1 MLEGRCS
8 NNYRRS
14 HIDSNATSTNP
25 WIGQRQHPRGAP
37 TSNAKHAQRE
47 VRSSN
52 CFDHPDRTDRTP
64 EGRRHP
70 NGTRR
75 KDRNPA
81 DETSSTPKLR
91 CQLTKV
97 CAQTPGAN
105 KEKHAM
111 AAKRTRTPFSTRDSA
126 QCTAVMRST
135 NGFRPSGQKFTLI
148 YIVFQLCQFKLRA
161 DKQTPG
167 DLGCL
172 APLTCKDYSYS
183 T

>member
-25 WIGQRQHPRGAP
+25 WIGQRQHPHGAP
-37 TSNAKHAQRE
+37 TSNARHAQRE

-64 EGRRHP
+64 GDHHHP

-97 CAQTPGAN
+97 CAQTPGVT

-111 AAKRTRTPFSTRDSA
+111 AAKRTDALFNARFGPVHCGHANDDRVQAIRLKTHTRVSLWPESR
-126 QCTAVMRST
+126 RST
-135 NGFRPSGQKFTLI
+135 YG
-148 YIVFQLCQFKLRA
+148 
-161 DKQTPG
+161 
-167 DLGCL
+167 
-172 APLTCKDYSYS
+172 
-183 T
+183 